1 MLADNPTASA
11 ALASAGGSD
20 TFMGSGG
27 DSISGIDNIGGVGG
41 RIGTSSVQQSSRSAS
56 VASRFA
62 SNVSR
67 SASVAASSLASSLGS
82 LDETKTLNTH
92 EEWKGGESGDG
103 TVPSTTGGGDDA
115 GNRGRGG
122 SSNRVGTASMGV
134 TGFSPGRGPA
144 SGGVRKRPHT
154 TSM

>member
-11 ALASAGGSD
+11 ALASTGGSD
-20 TFMGSGG
+20 TYMGSGG
-27 DSISGIDNIGGVGG
+27 DGSSCIDNA
-41 RIGTSSVQQSSRSAS
+41 SSVQSSRSAS

-82 LDETKTLNTH
+82 LDETRALNTH
-92 EEWKGGESGDG
+92 EEWKGGESGDE
-103 TVPSTTGGGDDA
+103 TTGGDAA

-122 SSNRVGTASMGV
+122 TASSNRVGTASMGV
-134 TGFSPGRGPA
+134 TGSPGR
-144 SGGVRKRPHT
+144 GGVRKRPHT